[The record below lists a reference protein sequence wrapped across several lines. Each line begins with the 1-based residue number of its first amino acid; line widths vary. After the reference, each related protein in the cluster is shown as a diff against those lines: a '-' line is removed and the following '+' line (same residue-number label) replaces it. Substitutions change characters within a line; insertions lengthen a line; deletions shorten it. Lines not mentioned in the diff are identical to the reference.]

1 VATVEPGRGFSSIKR
16 VDRRRALNVTA
27 AVDQSITTASDV
39 IADLDIR
46 VLPEI
51 LSAYPNVFHSFEG
64 QTTEFTDSF
73 SGLAQG
79 FMIALLLIYVL
90 LAIPL
95 KSYVQPLIIMT
106 AIPFGLVGATL
117 GHLIMG
123 MDISLLSMFG
133 LVALAGVV
141 VNDGLVMVDFINRYR
156 KKLGTLSL
164 AIREAGAA
172 RLRPILLTS
181 LTTFFGL
188 LPLMLETSM
197 QAKFLI
203 PMAVSLAYG
212 IMFST
217 IVTLFLVPASYA
229 IVEDL
234 RRLTSGRRSTNI
246 EGRSDDL
253 KVESDKDTFAA
264 PA

>member
-1 VATVEPGRGFSSIKR
+1 
-16 VDRRRALNVTA
+16 
-27 AVDQSITTASDV
+27 
-39 IADLDIR
+39 
-46 VLPEI
+46 
-51 LSAYPNVFHSFEG
+51 
-64 QTTEFTDSF
+64 
-73 SGLAQG
+73 
-79 FMIALLLIYVL
+79 
-90 LAIPL
+90 
-95 KSYVQPLIIMT
+95 MT

-156 KKLGTLSL
+156 KKLGSLSL
-164 AIREAGAA
+164 AIREAGSA

-234 RRLTSGRRSTNI
+234 RRLVSTRRSTNI
-246 EGRSDDL
+246 EGPSNDL

>member
-1 VATVEPGRGFSSIKR
+1 M
-16 VDRRRALNVTA
+16 
-27 AVDQSITTASDV
+27 
-39 IADLDIR
+39 IADLDVR

-73 SGLAQG
+73 GGLAQG
-79 FMIALLLIYVL
+79 FLIALLLIYVL

-95 KSYVQPLIIMT
+95 RSYVQPLIIMT

-156 KKLGTLSL
+156 RKLGTLSL

-234 RRLTSGRRSTNI
+234 RGLISGQRSTNI
-246 EGRSDDL
+246 EGRSNDA
-253 KVESDKDTFAA
+253 KVESDKDAFAA